1 MKSDDRR
8 TIFTKR
14 NILLFIL
21 LILIIFI
28 LLIGCQWFKNKNN
41 EPEFPIII
49 EPTSINVDVSNLNL
63 KVGETKQVIATVFPI
78 DATEQTLSYA
88 TSDDNV
94 ATVDGNGNITGV
106 GAGTAIITISTS
118 NGISTQVT
126 VIVTEDKP
134 ETTNKPSI
142 SFGSP
147 KGTKGS
153 NGWYISNVTVKVTA
167 KDAGS
172 IKYCKSSGVK
182 CTPNKAIKS
191 GESIIIREGT
201 SKIYVSATNSNG
213 TTTANTSLIKVD
225 TTAPTIAFTDNAGES
240 GVKLVAT
247 CKDSISGISKC
258 AGGAST
264 PHTVSDVKETATYTV
279 VDKAGNKAEKVVTI
293 KQEQQYREKK
303 CTPSYSSWTF
313 INQSIVG
320 LGGCDGL
327 TTKESAEVGGCLQYQ
342 VCHSYAGGSTG
353 CVTAT
358 GEPMCYILSTYTRT
372 CTSTNCTNW
381 SDWKTGSKKSTCS
394 NYTQNR
400 KVYVANY

>member
-1 MKSDDRR
+1 M
-8 TIFTKR
+8 
-14 NILLFIL
+14 
-21 LILIIFI
+21 
-28 LLIGCQWFKNKNN
+28 
-41 EPEFPIII
+41 
-49 EPTSINVDVSNLNL
+49 
-63 KVGETKQVIATVFPI
+63 
-78 DATEQTLSYA
+78 SYA

-106 GAGTAIITISTS
+106 GAGTATITISTS
-118 NGISTQVT
+118 NGISTQVA

-167 KDAGS
+167 KDADS

-225 TTAPTIAFTDNAGES
+225 TTAPTITFTDNAGES

-247 CKDSISGISKC
+247 CKDSTSGISKC
-258 AGGAST
+258 AGGDST

-293 KQEQQYREKK
+293 KQEQQYRK
-303 CTPSYSSWTF
+303 
-313 INQSIVG
+313 
-320 LGGCDGL
+320 
-327 TTKESAEVGGCLQYQ
+327 
-342 VCHSYAGGSTG
+342 
-353 CVTAT
+353 
-358 GEPMCYILSTYTRT
+358 RT
-372 CTSTNCTNW
+372 CTAEYSGWSYVRTDWITNQESLSGCRSKGEAESGGYLEYHLCTYQTASICQAQGYEHGVCFSKAVYKRSCSSTNCG
-381 SDWKTGSKKSTCS
+381 DWGAWGTTSYESGCKT
-394 NYTQNR
+394 
-400 KVYVANY
+400 KVQSRTIYVPSS